1 MKAGAPPLASH
12 DAVASRKKLSPA
24 FVTDTRPGSAT
35 GGTSRTTARTSCGDP
50 EVELQLGGKSAGIFY
65 KRKRLKP
72 PDVVIPRIAPS
83 VSSYGLA
90 VVEQFAMRGSM
101 LMNSA
106 RAIGQSRNPMRCLQ
120 LLSAAGVDIPSTVMA
135 RDAADLKAMVELV
148 GGVPVLVKLLQ
159 GHERRGVMV
168 CETLQSLEAALEAVL
183 GLGHNLVVQQYVKTR
198 HADVRVF
205 VVGGQALCA
214 VRRHPRVGRLRRSLT
229 KGARLEKFEM
239 TPLHR
244 TAAETS
250 ARLCELE
257 ICAVDMLDGKGGP
270 KVFEINSSPT
280 ITEMET
286 ATGVDLA
293 SAIIAR
299 AEQLLARQRLRAVND

>member
-1 MKAGAPPLASH
+1 MA
-12 DAVASRKKLSPA
+12 DA
-24 FVTDTRPGSAT
+24 
-35 GGTSRTTARTSCGDP
+35 AREKGHKVRVLNPTK
-50 EVELQLGGKSAGIFY
+50 VELHLDGRTASIFY

-90 VVEQFAMRGSM
+90 VVEQFAMRGAQ
-101 LMNSA
+101 LMNTA
-106 RAIGQSRNPMRCLQ
+106 RAIGASRNPMRCLQ
-120 LLSAAGVDIPSTVMA
+120 LLAAAGVDIPATVMA
-135 RDAADLKAMVELV
+135 RDAADLKEMVDLV

-159 GHERRGVMV
+159 GFERRGVMV

-198 HADVRVF
+198 GSDVRVF
-205 VVGGQALCA
+205 VVGGHALCA
-214 VRRHPRVGRLRRSLT
+214 VRRHPRTGRLRRSLT
-229 KGARLEKFEM
+229 QGARLEKMEM
-239 TPLHR
+239 SACHR
-244 TAAETS
+244 SAAETS
-250 ARLCELE
+250 ARLCDLE
-257 ICAVDMLDGKGGP
+257 ICAVDMLDVKGGP

-293 SAIIAR
+293 AAIIER
-299 AEQLLARQRLRAVND
+299 AEQLHARNRLRAVND

>member
-1 MKAGAPPLASH
+1 MRLTIL
-12 DAVASRKKLSPA
+12 SRSSTIPS
-24 FVTDTRPGSAT
+24 TRRMAEA
-35 GGTSRTTARTSCGDP
+35 ARARGHKVRVLNPTK
-50 EVELQLGGKSAGIFY
+50 VELHLDERTASIFY
-65 KRKRLKP
+65 NRKRLKP

-83 VSSYGLA
+83 ISSYGLA
-90 VVEQFAMRGSM
+90 VVEQFAMRGAQ

-120 LLSAAGVDIPSTVMA
+120 LLSGAGVDIPATVMA
-135 RDAADLKAMVELV
+135 REAADLKAMVDLV

-198 HADVRVF
+198 GSDVRVF

-214 VRRHPRVGRLRRSLT
+214 VRRHPRTGRLRRSLT
-229 KGARLEKFEM
+229 KGARLENMELL
-239 TPLHR
+239 PSHR
-244 TAAETS
+244 LAAETS

-257 ICAVDMLDGKGGP
+257 ICAVDMLDVKGGP
-270 KVFEINSSPT
+270 KVFEINSSPM
-280 ITEMET
+280 ITEMEK

-293 SAIIAR
+293 TAIIVR
-299 AEQLLARQRLRAVND
+299 AEQLHARQGLRAVND

>member
-1 MKAGAPPLASH
+1 MRLTILSRSSTIPSTRRMA
-12 DAVASRKKLSPA
+12 DA
-24 FVTDTRPGSAT
+24 
-35 GGTSRTTARTSCGDP
+35 AREKGHKVRVLNPTK
-50 EVELQLGGKSAGIFY
+50 VELHLDGRAASIFY

-90 VVEQFAMRGSM
+90 VVEQFAMRGAQ
-101 LMNSA
+101 LMNTA

-120 LLSAAGVDIPSTVMA
+120 LLSAAGVDIPATVMA
-135 RDAADLKAMVELV
+135 REAADLKAMVDLV

-159 GHERRGVMV
+159 GQERRGVMV

-198 HADVRVF
+198 GADVRVF

-214 VRRHPRVGRLRRSLT
+214 VRRHPRTGRLRRSLT
-229 KGARLEKFEM
+229 KGARLEKMEL
-239 TPLHR
+239 TPAHR
-244 TAAETS
+244 SAAETS
-250 ARLCELE
+250 ARLCDLE
-257 ICAVDMLDGKGGP
+257 ICAVDMLDVKGGP

-299 AEQLLARQRLRAVND
+299 AEQLHARNRLRAVND

>member
-1 MKAGAPPLASH
+1 MAEA
-12 DAVASRKKLSPA
+12 
-24 FVTDTRPGSAT
+24 
-35 GGTSRTTARTSCGDP
+35 ARDKGHKVRILNPTK
-50 EVELQLGGKSAGIFY
+50 VELHLGGRTAAIFY
-65 KRKRLKP
+65 KRKRLVP
-72 PDVVIPRIAPS
+72 PDVVIPRIAGS
-83 VSSYGLA
+83 ISSYGLA
-90 VVEQFAMRGSM
+90 VVEQFQMRGCQ

-120 LLSAAGVDIPSTVMA
+120 LLSAAGVDIPATVMA
-135 RDAADLKAMVELV
+135 REAADLKEMVDLV

-159 GHERRGVMV
+159 GQERKGIMV

-198 HADVRVF
+198 AADVRVF

-229 KGARLEKFEM
+229 KGARLEKMEL
-239 TPLHR
+239 TASLR
-244 TAAETS
+244 AAAETS

-270 KVFEINSSPT
+270 KVFELNSSPA
-280 ITEMET
+280 ITEMED
-286 ATGVDLA
+286 ATKVDLA
-293 SAIIAR
+293 AAIIAR
-299 AEQLLARQRLRAVND
+299 AEQLHARQPLRAVND

>member
-1 MKAGAPPLASH
+1 MFTCASLTMRLTIL
-12 DAVASRKKLSPA
+12 SR
-24 FVTDTRPGSAT
+24 SAT
-35 GGTSRTTARTSCGDP
+35 IPSTRRIADAARAKGHNVRVLNP
-50 EVELQLGGKSAGIFY
+50 IKVELHLDGRTASIFY

-72 PDVVIPRIAPS
+72 PDVVIPRIAGS

-90 VVEQFAMRGSM
+90 VVEQYAMRGAL

-120 LLSAAGVDIPSTVMA
+120 LLSAAGVDIPATVMA
-135 RDAADLKAMVELV
+135 REAADLKAMVDLV

-168 CETLQSLEAALEAVL
+168 CETLQSLQAALEAVL

-198 HADVRVF
+198 GSDVRVF

-214 VRRHPRVGRLRRSLT
+214 VRRHPRTGRLRRSLT
-229 KGARLEKFEM
+229 KGARLEKMEL
-239 TPLHR
+239 TPSNR
-244 TAAETS
+244 AAAEAS
-250 ARLCELE
+250 AQLCGLE
-257 ICAVDMLDGKGGP
+257 ICAIDMLDVKGGP
-270 KVFEINSSPT
+270 KVFEINSSPM

-293 SAIIAR
+293 GAIIAR
-299 AEQLLARQRLRAVND
+299 AEQLFARQRLRAVND